1 MARFRV
7 VVLLLPWL
15 WGCLSDELR
24 GPLPVS
30 LEKVAAS
37 DQQQATAGGRLDA
50 PLQVIVRAEDG
61 STVSRGQVRWSIVA
75 GAGAALSDSLTV
87 ADGTGVAL
95 IELTLGPEPGTY
107 EVMAALEHD
116 ASRAVTF
123 TAEATPPPSLTSV
136 SPAVFSGGDTVALMG
151 ANLSER
157 TRFEVDE
164 AVAPLVSGSLSA
176 SGVSL
181 VVPPCLSPGAV
192 SIRAF
197 DGEVGSNSVAGTYQT
212 STDPVSMAVGDYVSV
227 RPEEIEG
234 CAVFPTAGAGGAEY
248 LIAPQSVTAA
258 HDSTSYRLRGDPVMS
273 PVGQPVL
280 VPAKRSWA
288 AQFHDLLRA
297 QEQFLADAI
306 RRPPERDVALSV
318 AQAQLIKVG
327 SRRDFAVCS
336 DISCG
341 TIDVFET
348 VTAEAVYVG
357 RHAAIFQDIG
367 VPAGGFTEDDFQV
380 LGSMFDEQLY
390 EVATQAF
397 GSESDIDTN
406 GLLLVLLTPVVNGL
420 TPKSQCSSSFIT
432 GFFFPLDLSTSAVR
446 DERSNQAEIFYAVV
460 PDPNGTVTCDFSK
473 DVIQRTVPVTFVH
486 EIQHMISFHQHVL
499 LRGGHTEILWLN
511 EGMSHLSEELAAL
524 RFRVLGDQPNF
535 SRFAVGNLLNA
546 FQYLENPGAAFALAS
561 EGSGTL
567 IERGSAWLFLRWLID
582 RHGDHIT
589 RRLSETNLTGVA
601 NVEAATGVAI
611 SKLLAEWFLANYVS
625 DLPDF
630 EAAPQLQYET
640 WAFRTTYGSLHEQS
654 PELFNAPFP
663 LVPEVFLGGN
673 LDRSGVLR
681 AGSGEYFIVRQL
693 SDDPGFALSFTG
705 QSGAPLTDVA
715 APRLNIIRI
724 K

>member
-1 MARFRV
+1 VWPIQVQTGFWLDDSGEARGDGVELSKETVLARFRV
-7 VVLLLPWL
+7 VLLLLPWW

-95 IELTLGPEPGTY
+95 VELTLGPEPGSYTI
-107 EVMAALEHD
+107 MAALEHD

-136 SPAVFSGGDTVALMG
+136 SPAVFSGGDTVALAG
-151 ANLSER
+151 ANLSDR
-157 TRFEVDE
+157 TRFEVGGT
-164 AVAPLVSGSLSA
+164 VALVVSGSLSA

-181 VVPPCLSPGAV
+181 VVPACLSPGAV

-212 STDPVSMAVGDYVSV
+212 STPVSMGVGDYISV
-227 RPEEIEG
+227 RPEEIDG

-248 LIAPQSVTAA
+248 LIAPQSVTAV
-258 HDSTSYRLRGDPVMS
+258 HDSTPYRLRGDPVMS
-273 PVGQPVL
+273 PVGQPEL
-280 VPAKRSWA
+280 VPAARSWA
-288 AQFHDLLRA
+288 AQFHDLLRT
-297 QEQFLADAI
+297 QERVLADAI
-306 RRPPERDVALSV
+306 GRPPERDVAFTA
-318 AQAQLIKVG
+318 AQGQLIKVG

-336 DISCG
+336 DITCS
-341 TIDVFET
+341 TIDVFTT

-357 RHAAIFQDIG
+357 QHAAIYQDVD
-367 VPAGGFTEDDFQV
+367 VPAGGFTEEDLQV
-380 LGSMFDEQLY
+380 LGRMFDEQLY

-397 GSESDIDTN
+397 GSESDIDRN

-420 TPKSQCSSSFIT
+420 TPKSQCSTSFIT

-446 DERSNQAEIFYAVV
+446 DERSNQAEIFYAIV
-460 PDPNGTVTCDFSK
+460 PDPNGTVTCELSK

-499 LRGGHTEILWLN
+499 LRGGSTEILWLN

-524 RFRVLGDQPNF
+524 RFLSTWRTPARHLLSPVKEVAHSPNAGRLGCF
-535 SRFAVGNLLNA
+535 SDG
-546 FQYLENPGAAFALAS
+546 
-561 EGSGTL
+561 
-567 IERGSAWLFLRWLID
+567 
-582 RHGDHIT
+582 
-589 RRLSETNLTGVA
+589 
-601 NVEAATGVAI
+601 
-611 SKLLAEWFLANYVS
+611 
-625 DLPDF
+625 
-630 EAAPQLQYET
+630 
-640 WAFRTTYGSLHEQS
+640 
-654 PELFNAPFP
+654 
-663 LVPEVFLGGN
+663 
-673 LDRSGVLR
+673 
-681 AGSGEYFIVRQL
+681 
-693 SDDPGFALSFTG
+693 
-705 QSGAPLTDVA
+705 
-715 APRLNIIRI
+715 
-724 K
+724 